1 MKDSRF
7 QLPEKQGY
15 DQAYELSYRLAA
27 EEILKNNNLELQCRK
42 SDSEYRITDSEKVI
56 IIQFLNRQYKIT
68 LPDVQVSLVD
78 SEEEVPL
85 KEKLLILHYF
95 NTAKGTLSNDKIIT
109 FRELPEGIVYYRT
122 FSKRTIEPLLRTF
135 GKEPQLLLDAG
146 AKLGGYKA
154 DYGDTAV
161 SIYAFKRVPMTFI
174 IWHGDDEFNPEGS
187 VAFDANISDYLP
199 TEDITVLCETI
210 TWKLIRSLR

>member
-1 MKDSRF
+1 MKDNRF

-15 DQAYELSYRLAA
+15 DQAYELSYQLAA
-27 EEILKNNNLELQCRK
+27 EEILKNVDIEQQCQK
-42 SDSEYRITDSEKVI
+42 SDSEYRITESEKAI
-56 IIQFLNRQYKIT
+56 IIQFLNSSYKIT
-68 LPDVQVSLVD
+68 LPDIQVLSMD

-95 NTAKGTLSNDKIIT
+95 NTAKGTPSNNKIIT

-135 GKEPQLLLDAG
+135 GKEPQLLMDTG

-154 DYGDTAV
+154 DFGDAAV
-161 SIYAFKRVPMTFI
+161 TINAFRRVPMTFI
-174 IWHGDDEFNPEGS
+174 IWRGDDEFSPQGS
-187 VAFDANISDYLP
+187 VAFNANISDYLP